1 MVKNKLS
8 LIECSKEYWEFIRH
22 LRNDPQNLSGF
33 ITKKKITKKDQ
44 EKYMKKYAN
53 AYRICLLNN
62 KIPVGFV
69 GSIDGDIRV
78 CTDDKY
84 KNQGIGKFMIK
95 SFIKNKDN
103 LFAKIKIN
111 NSSSI
116 KLFESCGFKRK
127 YFIYEK

>member
-8 LIECSKEYWEFIRH
+8 LIECSKEYWEFVRR
-22 LRNDPQNLSGF
+22 LRNDPKNLSGF
-33 ITKKKITKKDQ
+33 INKNKITKRDQ
-44 EKYMKKYAN
+44 EKYMEKYAK
-53 AYRICLLNN
+53 AYSICLLNN
-62 KIPVGFV
+62 QIPVGFV

-78 CTDDKY
+78 CTDNKY
-84 KNQGIGKFMIK
+84 KNQGIGRFMIK
-95 SFIKNKDN
+95 NFTKNKNN

-111 NSSSI
+111 NISSI